1 MGIFGGFRIW
11 GRLSVR
17 MGVFTCEVRSGMGVY
32 FELVLTGQPPINTV
46 IPSKYSLTISSRN
59 SFLFYSASGGLRRS
73 CSNDRGTGMRAWVQ
87 STPV

>member
-1 MGIFGGFRIW
+1 
-11 GRLSVR
+11 

-32 FELVLTGQPPINTV
+32 FEPVLTGQPPINTV

-73 CSNDRGTGMRAWVQ
+73 CSNDRGDWHADMDSKYAGMRSVYDTLPYRCALC
-87 STPV
+87 